1 MLFQEKMRASSS
13 KRKVQYFSWLFVVY
27 IYMTML
33 PSNSVYVTIFPPF
46 RNYIWLFIL
55 IYSGINFSQYIFKS
69 NIYSFIYICCFVIS
83 NFLCYTFTNN
93 LLGEGI
99 IYLVP
104 FTSIL
109 LFCSLPNNIQASI
122 YNKFV
127 LFGAVYIS
135 LALGEYILHLV
146 GINFY
151 IASNI
156 ERGEGSQIVYN
167 QGILNIYPVFEF
179 PPRFQALFREAGF
192 LGVCDGIILFNLH
205 KYSRKVALPWILGG
219 LFSLSLFFYV
229 FLFLAFIYHVFYLHT
244 IKLSKNIS
252 IVILLILGFV
262 ASLSILQD
270 MIFARMGTMFD
281 KGGDNRVTAA
291 FESEFTKMFQ
301 SNIFLYGKG
310 YVYFTKMD
318 YVFGNGGVKAEIYK
332 YGLIVVIVLLSGFFA
347 LLNRYDYSSREKL
360 IIFFLY
366 LLCFY
371 SVDSK
376 YTLHIY
382 VLLLSLYNK
391 SQLIGSQNK

>member
-1 MLFQEKMRASSS
+1 MLFQEKMRAKSSN
-13 KRKVQYFSWLFVVY
+13 RKVHFFSWLFVIY

-55 IYSGINFSQYIFKS
+55 IYAGINFSKYIFKS

-109 LFCSLPNNIQASI
+109 LFCSLPNSIQASI

-135 LALGEYILHLV
+135 LALCEYILHLV

-229 FLFLAFIYHVFYLHT
+229 FLILAFIYHVFYLHT
-244 IKLSKNIS
+244 IKLSK
-252 IVILLILGFV
+252 
-262 ASLSILQD
+262 
-270 MIFARMGTMFD
+270 
-281 KGGDNRVTAA
+281 
-291 FESEFTKMFQ
+291 
-301 SNIFLYGKG
+301 
-310 YVYFTKMD
+310 
-318 YVFGNGGVKAEIYK
+318 IY
-332 YGLIVVIVLLSGFFA
+332 
-347 LLNRYDYSSREKL
+347 
-360 IIFFLY
+360 
-366 LLCFY
+366 
-371 SVDSK
+371 
-376 YTLHIY
+376 
-382 VLLLSLYNK
+382 
-391 SQLIGSQNK
+391 Q